1 MTRLIVVTIAVLAL
15 VIPLSAAPVS
25 IDPPNPDSNTPITI
39 WLGGTWTDLC
49 PVSDPSVTMNG
60 TDIFITLHV
69 TVRLCPGPG
78 LFPTPVWSQSV
89 KLAPLAAG
97 TYSIHAAIL
106 QSSLLVTPPPVPV
119 PVGDLTFGV
128 TDANPPF
135 TIFPNAASIAGGDL
149 VIITP

>member
-1 MTRLIVVTIAVLAL
+1 MSRFLAVTAVLFLLAL
-15 VIPLSAAPVS
+15 PLFAAPVS

-60 TDIFITLHV
+60 TDIFVTLHV
-69 TVRLCPGPG
+69 PARLCPGPG

-97 TYSIHAAIL
+97 TYSIHASIFD
-106 QSSLLVTPPPVPV
+106 SSGHAAPPATI

-135 TIFPNAASIAGGDL
+135 TI
-149 VIITP
+149 

>member
-25 IDPPNPDSNTPITI
+25 IDPPNPDSNTPITV
-39 WLGGTWTDLC
+39 WLGGPWTDLC
-49 PVSDPSVTMNG
+49 PVSDPSVTMSG

-69 TVRLCPGPG
+69 TARLCPGPG

-89 KLAPLAAG
+89 KLAALPAG
-97 TYSIHAAIL
+97 TYTIHASIFD
-106 QSSLLVTPPPVPV
+106 SSNHAAPPISV

-135 TIFPNAASIAGGDL
+135 TVFPNAASIAGGDL
-149 VIITP
+149 VTI